1 MSGFNTDNGQPREET
16 EDEFMKN
23 LEKDIEDAFMQDEQ
37 FNEDTDDE
45 FMQNLEKDIEDAF
58 MQDLKGGV
66 ADGDI
71 PKLEPHSPGAQRPQC
86 PWSKPAVWPLKE
98 SARLKALKV
107 MHMDKTWEGI
117 SMYMPGRSANS
128 CRCKYLRPFKDPV
141 GVEDE
146 WSPEN
151 DALLRR
157 LGDSGETFETA
168 SKELLGRTEASCISR
183 YQRLLDMGKPFP
195 SSTAPVI

>member
-1 MSGFNTDNGQPREET
+1 
-16 EDEFMKN
+16 MKN
-23 LEKDIEDAFMQDEQ
+23 LESDIEDIFTQDEQYIEDTNDDFMQSLERDIEGAFMQDEQ

-71 PKLEPHSPGAQRPQC
+71 PKLEPHSPGAKRPQY
-86 PWSKPAVWPLKE
+86 PWSNPAVWPLKE
-98 SARLKALKV
+98 TARLKALKV
-107 MHMDKTWEGI
+107 MHIDKTWEGI
-117 SMYMPGRSANS
+117 SMYMLGRSASS
-128 CRCKYLRPFKDPV
+128 CRCKYLRLFKDPV
-141 GVEDE
+141 CVEDE

-157 LGDSGETFETA
+157 LGNSGETFEIA
-168 SKELLGRTEASCISR
+168 SKKNYPDERRPVASLAIS
-183 YQRLLDMGKPFP
+183 FF
-195 SSTAPVI
+195 